1 MKEHE
6 ARRVILKRKDL
17 TDGDKVVMMAI
28 LITMDW
34 DQWEN
39 RTSFKAISNLTG
51 KARSSVSRNIKKLEK
66 LGLITRNFMTAESCK
81 APVMTINKDHLKCSP
96 NDNRLQVEGVD
107 EMLTGCLQDV
117 NRGVDEMLTGGV
129 NRSLTDG
136 VNRSST
142 LSTNSHEEPLYK
154 SHINPWGVPSAHLWG
169 DELREQNERVL
180 RERKETDK

>member
-51 KARSSVSRNIKKLEK
+51 KSRSSVSRNIKRLEK
-66 LGLITRNFMTAESCK
+66 LGLITRNFMTAESCR
-81 APVMTINKDHLKCSP
+81 APVMTINKDHLRCLP
-96 NDNRLQVEGVD
+96 DDNRSQDKGVN
-107 EMLTGCLQDV
+107 EMLTGCIQDD
-117 NRGVDEMLTGGV
+117 NRGVNEMITGGV

-136 VNRSST
+136 VNRSLT

-180 RERKETDK
+180 REKKEADK